1 MGIPKL
7 IYIYQSPWSERTR
20 WGFEFKGVPYE
31 RVDYQVGIGEE
42 ELNQQTGQVQVPVL
56 EVEGTWLADSTA
68 ILNWLE
74 DRHPQPAL
82 MPQSE
87 KEKAEVML
95 WEELMDGVL
104 GPQARLLIIG
114 RLLGSTDAQVQQ
126 LGQFLSQKYHYSSGY
141 GEEHARATVKRSL
154 MILAHTLAERR
165 YLVGDTFTRADLTTA
180 CMLALVNPPTDEL
193 FFVPSTVG
201 EDQADNIGAKLR
213 ALWVEPTAV
222 ESTYARIFT
231 WRDAVYR
238 EHRGGQVKP

>member
-1 MGIPKL
+1 MGIPRL
-7 IYIYQSPWSERTR
+7 IYIYQSPWSERAR
-20 WGFEFKGVPYE
+20 WGFEFKRVPYE

-42 ELNQQTGQVQVPVL
+42 ELRQQTGQVQVPVL
-56 EVEGTWLADSTA
+56 EVDGTWLADSTA

-87 KEKAEVML
+87 KEKTEVML

-104 GPQARLLIIG
+104 GPQARLLITG
-114 RLLGSTDAQVQQ
+114 RLLGSPDAQVQQ
-126 LGQFLSQKYHYSSGY
+126 LGQFLSQKYHYSPGY

-154 MILAHTLAERR
+154 TILAHTLAERR

-180 CMLALVNPPTDEL
+180 CMLALVNPPSDEL
-193 FFVPSTVG
+193 FFVPATVG

-222 ESTYARIFT
+222 ESVYAPLFT
-231 WRDAVYR
+231 WRDAMYR

>member
-1 MGIPKL
+1 MEIPKL
-7 IYIYQSPWSERTR
+7 IYIYQSPWSERAR

-31 RVDYQVGIGEE
+31 RVDYQVGPGEE
-42 ELNQQTGQVQVPVL
+42 ALKQQTGQAQVPVL
-56 EVEGTWLADSTA
+56 EIGGTWISDSTA

-74 DRHPQPAL
+74 ERHPQLAL

-95 WEELMDGVL
+95 WEEFMDGVL

-114 RLLGSTDAQVQQ
+114 RLLHSTDAQVQQ
-126 LGQFLSQKYHYSSGY
+126 LGQFLGQKYHYSPGY

-154 MILAHTLAERR
+154 TILAHTLTECR

-180 CMLALVNPPTDEL
+180 CMLALVNPPSDEL
-193 FFVPSTVG
+193 FLVPSTVG
-201 EDQADNIGAKLR
+201 EDQANNIGAKLR
-213 ALWVEPTAV
+213 ALWVEPTAL
-222 ESTYARIFT
+222 ESVYAPIFT